1 MAGAALFAVGTTA
14 TWKIDAYLGFVL
26 QLPIG
31 FGLAMPPPPDVASQ
45 MEMAI
50 PLYLLYD

>member
-14 TWKIDAYLGFVL
+14 NWKIDAYLGFVL

-31 FGLAMPPPPDVASQ
+31 FGLAMPPPRRRLANGNGDS
-45 MEMAI
+45 
-50 PLYLLYD
+50 PLLVV